1 MQDKFYTE
9 LSKFK
14 TTEKVELGLVDDF
27 KKLFTEAKGMDK
39 VFAKRI
45 ATLRNEYLDARGL
58 AMKMEDTYKTAEL
71 DVADM
76 KDLVGRIEKTTIK
89 LIASAKE
96 LGIDPKSI
104 DGVSEVVKIVES
116 LEDDIDTF
124 EKQENDFKQMINA
137 I

>member
-1 MQDKFYTE
+1 
-9 LSKFK
+9 
-14 TTEKVELGLVDDF
+14 
-27 KKLFTEAKGMDK
+27 
-39 VFAKRI
+39 
-45 ATLRNEYLDARGL
+45 
-58 AMKMEDTYKTAEL
+58 MKMEDTYKTAEL

-76 KDLVGRIEKTTIK
+76 KDLVKRIEKTTIK

-104 DGVSEVVKIVES
+104 EGVSEVVKIVES

-124 EKQENDFKQMINA
+124 EKQENDYKQMINA

>member
-1 MQDKFYTE
+1 MQEKFYTE

-14 TTEKVELGLVDDF
+14 TTEKVELALVDDF
-27 KKLFTEAKGMDK
+27 KKLFTEAKGADK
-39 VFAKRI
+39 FFAKRI

-76 KDLVGRIEKTTIK
+76 KDLVSRIEKTTIK